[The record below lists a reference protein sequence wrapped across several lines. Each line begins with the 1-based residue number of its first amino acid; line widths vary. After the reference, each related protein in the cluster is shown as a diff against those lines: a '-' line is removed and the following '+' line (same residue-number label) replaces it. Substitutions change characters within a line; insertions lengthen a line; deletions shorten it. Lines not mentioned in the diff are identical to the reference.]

1 MVSQMS
7 NLADPGQQFDSS
19 VFVARA
25 SRVSYVVEQ
34 VDDNS
39 VTSSETGI
47 PKPSDELSNKRS
59 GLRGIETA

>member
-1 MVSQMS
+1 MS
-7 NLADPGQQFDSS
+7 NLAGPGRQFGSS
-19 VFVARA
+19 VLPARA

-39 VTSSETGI
+39 IAFSETSI
-47 PKPSDELSNKRS
+47 PKSSDELSNKRS